1 MTGAQVYE
9 SRFRIIRDEVQP
21 GFHAEAASARR
32 LGAGYP
38 FRVVDPVAL
47 RPADELYKS
56 LSVISEDRKYFS
68 GASGIKLADKEHPS
82 PGLWDSEMFA
92 VKHRPFDMIP
102 QVMKCGEDDCKR
114 PAAVMRKQSGDI
126 FE

>member
-1 MTGAQVYE
+1 MVGQGGLPIAGRDAPGLSGLFWMTGAQVYE

-68 GASGIKLADKEHPS
+68 GASGS
-82 PGLWDSEMFA
+82 
-92 VKHRPFDMIP
+92 R
-102 QVMKCGEDDCKR
+102 
-114 PAAVMRKQSGDI
+114 
-126 FE
+126 